1 LQVNATLTTEIRQLW
16 LGCFAMLNKN
26 AQGLR
31 LIDKAHSSDTRQT
44 VSRLGRARDTVSRD
58 IGAGRASIEAFAVG
72 RIRNRGNAV
81 ARSIAPIAP
90 ADSEALARAIAEIEI
105 ASAALRQSE
114 PTLEPWRPNA
124 EIHGEQRYLP
134 VWILIGVV
142 WIAALL
148 GLSGATGAI
157 LYLAG

>member
-1 LQVNATLTTEIRQLW
+1 MQ
-16 LGCFAMLNKN
+16 NKN

-31 LIDKAHSSDTRQT
+31 LVARAHSSNARQT
-44 VSRLGRARDTVSRD
+44 VSRHGGARDTAPHD
-58 IGAGRASIEAFAVG
+58 IGAGPASIETFATG
-72 RIRNRGNAV
+72 RMRNGGSAV
-81 ARSIAPIAP
+81 ARSIAPPAP
-90 ADSEALARAIAEIEI
+90 VDSDALARAVAEIEI

-114 PTLEPWRPNA
+114 PALEPWQPNA
-124 EIHGEQRYLP
+124 ETHGEQRYLP
-134 VWILIGVV
+134 VWLLIGAV

>member
-1 LQVNATLTTEIRQLW
+1 
-16 LGCFAMLNKN
+16 MLNKN

-31 LIDKAHSSDTRQT
+31 LVGKPHSSDTRQT
-44 VSRLGRARDTVSRD
+44 ATRLGGARDTMLRD
-58 IGAGRASIEAFAVG
+58 IGAGPASIETFAVG
-72 RIRNRGNAV
+72 RVRNGGNAV
-81 ARSIAPIAP
+81 ARSIASPAPI
-90 ADSEALARAIAEIEI
+90 DSDALARAIAEIEI

-114 PTLEPWRPNA
+114 PALEPWRPNA
-124 EIHGEQRYLP
+124 ETHGEQRYLP
-134 VWILIGVV
+134 VWILIGAV

>member
-1 LQVNATLTTEIRQLW
+1 
-16 LGCFAMLNKN
+16 MLNKN

-31 LIDKAHSSDTRQT
+31 LIDKARPSDTRQT
-44 VSRLGRARDTVSRD
+44 VSRRGGARGAALRD
-58 IGAGRASIEAFAVG
+58 IGAGPSSIETFAVG
-72 RIRNRGNAV
+72 RMRNGGNAV
-81 ARSIAPIAP
+81 ARSAATPAPV
-90 ADSEALARAIAEIEI
+90 DSDALARAVAEIEI

-114 PTLEPWRPNA
+114 PALEPWQPSL
-124 EIHGEQRYLP
+124 ETHGEQRYLP
-134 VWILIGVV
+134 VWILIGAV

>member
-1 LQVNATLTTEIRQLW
+1 
-16 LGCFAMLNKN
+16 MLNKN

-31 LIDKAHSSDTRQT
+31 LVARAHSNNARQT
-44 VSRLGRARDTVSRD
+44 VSRHGSARDTVLHD
-58 IGAGRASIEAFAVG
+58 IGAGSASIETFAIG
-72 RIRNRGNAV
+72 RTRNGGNAV
-81 ARSIAPIAP
+81 ARSMAPPAP
-90 ADSEALARAIAEIEI
+90 ADSDALARAIAEIEI

-114 PTLEPWRPNA
+114 PALEPWQPSA
-124 EIHGEQRYLP
+124 ETHCEQRYLP
-134 VWILIGVV
+134 VWILIGAV

>member
-1 LQVNATLTTEIRQLW
+1 
-16 LGCFAMLNKN
+16 MLNKN
-26 AQGLR
+26 APGLR
-31 LIDKAHSSDTRQT
+31 LIDKAYSSDTRQT
-44 VSRLGRARDTVSRD
+44 VSRLGRARDTVPRD
-58 IGAGRASIEAFAVG
+58 IGAGRASTGTFAVG
-72 RIRNRGNAV
+72 RTRNGGGAF
-81 ARSIAPIAP
+81 ARSIAPIASV
-90 ADSEALARAIAEIEI
+90 DSEALARAIAEIEI

-124 EIHGEQRYLP
+124 EALGEQRYLP

>member
-1 LQVNATLTTEIRQLW
+1 MNATLTSEIWRLW

-31 LIDKAHSSDTRQT
+31 LVDKAHSSNTRQT
-44 VSRLGRARDTVSRD
+44 VSRRGSARDTALHD
-58 IGAGRASIEAFAVG
+58 IGSSPASIETFAIG
-72 RIRNRGNAV
+72 RMRNGGNAV
-81 ARSIAPIAP
+81 ARSITPPAPV
-90 ADSEALARAIAEIEI
+90 DSDALARAIAEIEI
-105 ASAALRQSE
+105 ASAALRQAE
-114 PTLEPWRPNA
+114 PALEPWRPNSEA
-124 EIHGEQRYLP
+124 HGERRYLP
-134 VWILIGVV
+134 VWMLIGAV

>member
-1 LQVNATLTTEIRQLW
+1 
-16 LGCFAMLNKN
+16 MLNKN

-31 LIDKAHSSDTRQT
+31 LVDKAHSRDTRQT
-44 VSRLGRARDTVSRD
+44 VSRLGGARDRVPHD
-58 IGAGRASIEAFAVG
+58 IGAGSASIETLAAG
-72 RIRNRGNAV
+72 RMRNAGNAV
-81 ARSIAPIAP
+81 ARSMTPP
-90 ADSEALARAIAEIEI
+90 ASVDSDALARAIADIEI

-114 PTLEPWRPNA
+114 PTLEPWQPNA
-124 EIHGEQRYLP
+124 EAHGEQRYLP

-142 WIAALL
+142 WIAVLL

>member
-1 LQVNATLTTEIRQLW
+1 
-16 LGCFAMLNKN
+16 MLNKN
-26 AQGLR
+26 APGLR
-31 LIDKAHSSDTRQT
+31 LIDKAYSSDTRQT
-44 VSRLGRARDTVSRD
+44 VSRLGRARDTVPRD
-58 IGAGRASIEAFAVG
+58 IGAARASAGTFAVG
-72 RIRNRGNAV
+72 RTRNGGSAV

-90 ADSEALARAIAEIEI
+90 VDSDALARAIAEIEI

-124 EIHGEQRYLP
+124 ETPGEQRYLP

>member
-1 LQVNATLTTEIRQLW
+1 
-16 LGCFAMLNKN
+16 MLNKN

-31 LIDKAHSSDTRQT
+31 LVARAHSNNARQT
-44 VSRLGRARDTVSRD
+44 VSRHGGARDTVRHD
-58 IGAGRASIEAFAVG
+58 IGAGSASIENFAVG
-72 RIRNRGNAV
+72 RMRNTANAV
-81 ARSIAPIAP
+81 ARSIAPPAP
-90 ADSEALARAIAEIEI
+90 ADSDALARAIAEIEI

-114 PTLEPWRPNA
+114 PALEPWQPSA
-124 EIHGEQRYLP
+124 ETHGERRYLP
-134 VWILIGVV
+134 VWILIGAV

>member
-1 LQVNATLTTEIRQLW
+1 

-31 LIDKAHSSDTRQT
+31 LVDEAHSSDTRRT
-44 VSRLGRARDTVSRD
+44 VSRLGGVRDTVLHD
-58 IGAGRASIEAFAVG
+58 IGAGPASIETFAVG
-72 RIRNRGNAV
+72 RMRNGGYAV
-81 ARSIAPIAP
+81 ARSIAPPAP
-90 ADSEALARAIAEIEI
+90 VDSDALARAIAEIEI

-114 PTLEPWRPNA
+114 PALEPWRPNS
-124 EIHGEQRYLP
+124 ETHGEQRYLP
-134 VWILIGVV
+134 VWILIGAV

>member
-1 LQVNATLTTEIRQLW
+1 
-16 LGCFAMLNKN
+16 MLNKN

-31 LIDKAHSSDTRQT
+31 LVDKAHSSDTRQK
-44 VSRLGRARDTVSRD
+44 VSRLGGARDTVLHD
-58 IGAGRASIEAFAVG
+58 IGAAPAASIETFAVG
-72 RIRNRGNAV
+72 RLRNGGNAV
-81 ARSIAPIAP
+81 ARSIAPPAP
-90 ADSEALARAIAEIEI
+90 VDSDALARAIAEIEI

-114 PTLEPWRPNA
+114 PALEPWRPNA
-124 EIHGEQRYLP
+124 ETHGEQRYLP
-134 VWILIGVV
+134 VWILIGAV

>member
-1 LQVNATLTTEIRQLW
+1 
-16 LGCFAMLNKN
+16 MLNKN

-44 VSRLGRARDTVSRD
+44 ASRRAGERDTALRD
-58 IGAGRASIEAFAVG
+58 IAARQASIETFAVG
-72 RIRNRGNAV
+72 RMRNGGNAV
-81 ARSIAPIAP
+81 PRSIASPAP
-90 ADSEALARAIAEIEI
+90 VDSEALARAIAEIEI

-114 PTLEPWRPNA
+114 PTLEPWQPNL
-124 EIHGEQRYLP
+124 ETHGEQRYLP
-134 VWILIGVV
+134 VWILIGAV

>member
-1 LQVNATLTTEIRQLW
+1 
-16 LGCFAMLNKN
+16 MLNKN

-31 LIDKAHSSDTRQT
+31 LVDKAHSSDTRQMG
-44 VSRLGRARDTVSRD
+44 SRLGGARDSVPRD
-58 IGAGRASIEAFAVG
+58 IGAGPASIEAFAVG
-72 RIRNRGNAV
+72 RLRNGGHAV
-81 ARSIAPIAP
+81 ARSMAPPAP
-90 ADSEALARAIAEIEI
+90 VDSDALARAIAEIEI

-114 PTLEPWRPNA
+114 PALEPWRPNS
-124 EIHGEQRYLP
+124 EPHGEQRYLP
-134 VWILIGVV
+134 VWILIGAV

>member
-1 LQVNATLTTEIRQLW
+1 
-16 LGCFAMLNKN
+16 MLNKN

-31 LIDKAHSSDTRQT
+31 LIDKTHSSNTRQT
-44 VSRLGRARDTVSRD
+44 VSRLGGARDTVLRD
-58 IGAGRASIEAFAVG
+58 TGAGRASIEPFAAG
-72 RIRNRGNAV
+72 RMRNGGNVV
-81 ARSIAPIAP
+81 ARSIAPPAP
-90 ADSEALARAIAEIEI
+90 VDSDALARAVAEIEI

-114 PTLEPWRPNA
+114 PALEPWQPSL
-124 EIHGEQRYLP
+124 ETHGEQRYLP
-134 VWILIGVV
+134 VWILIGAV